1 MNHKYR
7 KIVLTGGGTMGHIKP
22 HLSILPDLMKY
33 FDTID
38 YIGSQNGIEKETISK
53 YPIVT
58 YHSIPATKFDRSN
71 ILKNITIPFV
81 LFDAIKQ
88 AKKILK
94 ELQPDVI
101 FSKGGYVS
109 VPVVLAGKSLGIPTI
124 IHESDLTL
132 GLANKIASKHATI
145 VCTTFP
151 ETAKHLSNG
160 VWIGSPID
168 PRLEFA
174 NPENA
179 RKKFTLDRKRPTI
192 TITGGSL
199 GASAIND
206 AIEHHLPELVKKFNI
221 IHLTGKNKAINFS
234 HKYYHQMEFS
244 DSVGEIF
251 KASDLVISRAGSN
264 TIFELALL
272 KTPMLL
278 IPLPKNASRGD
289 QIENAK
295 YFRSLGLAE
304 VLQQSDLNDKLLATI
319 DKCLLNKTNFK
330 RALIN
335 ADYKN
340 GKDNLVRQI
349 LKTIKLK

>member
-1 MNHKYR
+1 
-7 KIVLTGGGTMGHIKP
+7 
-22 HLSILPDLMKY
+22 
-33 FDTID
+33 
-38 YIGSQNGIEKETISK
+38 
-53 YPIVT
+53 
-58 YHSIPATKFDRSN
+58 
-71 ILKNITIPFV
+71 
-81 LFDAIKQ
+81 
-88 AKKILK
+88 
-94 ELQPDVI
+94 
-101 FSKGGYVS
+101 
-109 VPVVLAGKSLGIPTI
+109 
-124 IHESDLTL
+124 
-132 GLANKIASKHATI
+132 
-145 VCTTFP
+145 
-151 ETAKHLSNG
+151 
-160 VWIGSPID
+160 
-168 PRLEFA
+168 
-174 NPENA
+174 
-179 RKKFTLDRKRPTI
+179 
-192 TITGGSL
+192 
-199 GASAIND
+199 
-206 AIEHHLPELVKKFNI
+206 
-221 IHLTGKNKAINFS
+221 
-234 HKYYHQMEFS
+234 MEFS

-304 VLQQSDLNDKLLATI
+304 VLQQSDLNEKLLATI